1 MTTIKKAMSV
11 LLACCLALAFL
22 PTLSQSAYAAGST
35 SKAFDDSIPIEYF
48 SAQDTDYDPPYE
60 EGKINLTGKVSLAD
74 DKQLVQDL
82 RWSFPFENPQRP
94 GEGIADPGR
103 PYKYVIWQSKKSTG
117 SDSWSNWESRSGF
130 GAENKVRVLNV
141 YPTAAAEPLVDA
153 IAAELC

>member
-1 MTTIKKAMSV
+1 MAIIKKAVSV
-11 LLACCLALAFL
+11 LLTCCLALAFL
-22 PTLSQSAYAAGST
+22 PTLSQSAYAAGSA

-94 GEGIADPGR
+94 GEGIADPNCA
-103 PYKYVIWQSKKSTG
+103 KS
-117 SDSWSNWESRSGF
+117 WRAEWLFCAASRRCARLCS
-130 GAENKVRVLNV
+130 
-141 YPTAAAEPLVDA
+141 AAGK
-153 IAAELC
+153 